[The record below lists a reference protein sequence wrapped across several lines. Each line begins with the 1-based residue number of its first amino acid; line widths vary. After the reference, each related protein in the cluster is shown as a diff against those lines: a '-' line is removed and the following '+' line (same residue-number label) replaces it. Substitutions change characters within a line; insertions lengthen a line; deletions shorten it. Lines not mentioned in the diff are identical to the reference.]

1 MPLQFDLPPMALL
14 GPLLAA
20 VGIYGLL
27 RWVVWAPGGGTSPK
41 SVSDHALWVGVIGW
55 LASTLQGAAN
65 AGIIPS
71 SPQTPSLQQPAD
83 ILQALA
89 WPVVGCLGVH
99 ALGQLSYPG
108 PRRSRRLATLSVRR
122 VRDFLPR
129 GLAWTTLG
137 IFAASAGTIVWAAT
151 QPAYRPVPPVTPADG
166 ATGPTFFQDGR
177 IPGTELAACLGAALV
192 LLAAGTILVL
202 WLIARRRQL
211 EALDAG
217 DNALLRAIAMNRLM
231 RTVSTVAAGLAA
243 IAGNFASRPE
253 PATATSWTNLTA
265 LGAAAVLFV
274 MWMWKPPQLDS
285 LLASKVRN
293 RPAQS
298 SGRKSIR
305 DLRTEKH
312 PASVLA
318 VSLGALLGLAA
329 VVPGIAVL
337 LLSGPANPVRTTV
350 ISAVMAACVLLAILA
365 GELLLARNYGSSSAA
380 VRGWPVQPVA
390 PALLTAAVIALLL
403 LAAVVVMTVL
413 GDAALGAEG
422 TPGPSGWVPTAVAT
436 AAVAATAVPAIFAV
450 RRRRGIDTSDD
461 GLDAALRTVTLN
473 RIVRI
478 LAAFL
483 LAQAGG
489 LLISANRPVAALMGT
504 QTAPAE
510 MWAGTA
516 VAAGSVL
523 VAAAVV
529 LSVIPVNAFGPRGRP
544 AARRAPVEPA
554 R

>member
-1 MPLQFDLPPMALL
+1 MALL

-41 SVSDHALWVGVIGW
+41 SISDHALWVGVIGW

-83 ILQALA
+83 ILEALA

-108 PRRSRRLATLSVRR
+108 PRGSRRLATLSVRR
-122 VRDFLPR
+122 VTDFLPR
-129 GLAWTTLG
+129 KLAWTTLG
-137 IFAASAGTIVWAAT
+137 IFAATAATITWAAM
-151 QPAYRPVPPVTPADG
+151 QGAYRPVPPATPPGG
-166 ATGPTFFQDGR
+166 ATGPSFFDDGR
-177 IPGTELAACLGAALV
+177 IPGTELAACLATALL
-192 LLAAGTILVL
+192 LLAAGTVLVL
-202 WLIARRRQL
+202 WLISRRRQL
-211 EALDAG
+211 EALDTE
-217 DNALLRAIAMNRLM
+217 DNALLRTIAMNRLL

-253 PATATSWTNLTA
+253 PATATSWTNPSA
-265 LGAAAVLFV
+265 LVAVVVLFV
-274 MWMWKPPQLDS
+274 MWLWQPPQL
-285 LLASKVRN
+285 ASVRP
-293 RPAQS
+293 RKAQTRRASS
-298 SGRKSIR
+298 SGRKNVR
-305 DLRTEKH
+305 NLRREKH
-312 PASVLA
+312 PAATLT

-329 VVPGIAVL
+329 VAPGIAVL
-337 LLSGPANPVRTTV
+337 FFLGSTNPVRATV
-350 ISAVMAACVLLAILA
+350 ISAVMAVCVLLAILA
-365 GELLLARNYGSSSAA
+365 GELLLERNYGAASA

-390 PALLTAAVIALLL
+390 PALLTAAIIGLLL
-403 LAAVVVMTVL
+403 RTVVVVMTAVAQ
-413 GDAALGAEG
+413 AAFPSG
-422 TPGPSGWVPTAVAT
+422 TPVAPGWIPTAVAT
-436 AAVAATAVPAIFAV
+436 AAVAVTAVPATQAV
-450 RRRRGIDTSDD
+450 RRRRGIVTVGSVTVDD
-461 GLDAALRTVTLN
+461 GLDAALRAVTLN

-489 LLISANRPVAALMGT
+489 LLIAANGAWGALLGM
-504 QTAPAE
+504 QTVPAE
-510 MWAGTA
+510 LWEGTA
-516 VAAGSVL
+516 AAAGYLL

-529 LSVIPVNAFGPRGRP
+529 LSLIPVTAFGPRNAR
-544 AARRAPVEPA
+544 AARRAPVAPA

>member
-1 MPLQFDLPPMALL
+1 MALL

-41 SVSDHALWVGVIGW
+41 SISDHALWVGVIGW

-83 ILQALA
+83 ILEALA

-108 PRRSRRLATLSVRR
+108 PRGSRRLATLSVRR

-129 GLAWTTLG
+129 KLAWTTLG
-137 IFAASAGTIVWAAT
+137 IFAATAATITWAAM
-151 QPAYRPVPPVTPADG
+151 QGAYRPVPPATPPGG
-166 ATGPTFFQDGR
+166 ATGPSFFDDGR
-177 IPGTELAACLGAALV
+177 IPGTELAACLATALL
-192 LLAAGTILVL
+192 LLAAGTVLVL
-202 WLIARRRQL
+202 WLISRRRQL
-211 EALDAG
+211 EALDTE
-217 DNALLRAIAMNRLM
+217 DNALLRTIAMNRLL

-253 PATATSWTNLTA
+253 PATATSWTNPSA
-265 LGAAAVLFV
+265 LVAMVVLFV
-274 MWMWKPPQLDS
+274 MWLWQPPQL
-285 LLASKVRN
+285 ASVRP
-293 RPAQS
+293 RKAQTRRASS
-298 SGRKSIR
+298 SGRKNVR
-305 DLRTEKH
+305 NLRREKH
-312 PASVLA
+312 PAATLT

-329 VVPGIAVL
+329 VAPGIAVL
-337 LLSGPANPVRTTV
+337 FFLGSTNPVRATV
-350 ISAVMAACVLLAILA
+350 ISAVMAVCVLLAILA
-365 GELLLARNYGSSSAA
+365 GELLLERNYGADSA

-390 PALLTAAVIALLL
+390 PALLTAAIIGLLL
-403 LAAVVVMTVL
+403 LAVVVVMTAVAE
-413 GDAALGAEG
+413 AALPSG
-422 TPGPSGWVPTAVAT
+422 TPVAPGWIPTAVAT
-436 AAVAATAVPAIFAV
+436 AAVAVTAVPATQAV
-450 RRRRGIDTSDD
+450 RRRRGIVTVGSVTVDD
-461 GLDAALRTVTLN
+461 GLDAALRAVTLN

-489 LLISANRPVAALMGT
+489 LLIAANGAWGALLGM
-504 QTAPAE
+504 QTVPAE
-510 MWAGTA
+510 LWEGTA
-516 VAAGSVL
+516 AAAGYLL

-529 LSVIPVNAFGPRGRP
+529 LSLIPVTAFGPRSARAG
-544 AARRAPVEPA
+544 RRAPVAPA